1 MGYYLKNSTVI
12 AETKQE
18 NMAFAREKK
27 SKLCVLRMKDYCK
40 LCTVWRLHTITGV
53 GS

>member
-18 NMAFAREKK
+18 NMAFAKEKK
-27 SKLCVLRMKDYCK
+27 RVNYVYCAWK
-40 LCTVWRLHTITGV
+40 IIVSCALYGDSTL
-53 GS
+53 

>member
-1 MGYYLKNSTVI
+1 MRYLQGRKINIQPFMGYYLKNSTVI

-27 SKLCVLRMKDYCK
+27 E
-40 LCTVWRLHTITGV
+40 
-53 GS
+53 